1 MFYQYLKGKKLPK
14 STQCNTKKAE
24 IKRQRNLRV
33 AGLLVILLALSLALS
48 SAVFAAESDP
58 IYIGF
63 TSDVHGE
70 TDRLGTWL
78 EKLKDSTQTLDRM
91 VFGGDYPNRMQDAAS
106 WTVAQQCVNI
116 VKEVYGENT
125 PCVLVRGN
133 HDWQVTGDF
142 DKGLV
147 YNGDDYAVYAIDSAT
162 NVSTWT
168 FSIDDINDLAN
179 ELNSIDSSK
188 PVFVASHCPIHYYSG
203 RTTVNAGALLNE
215 LNEHENV
222 IFIWGHNHTV
232 GDPYYGNV
240 MTKGFKIKTTA
251 YGQEQPINFTYLSHG
266 SILDGNNGAY
276 GLLAALEKD
285 GDATKIDF
293 DYKNL
298 SGETVSG
305 GSVKIGDDTSEED
318 EPIDSVSISG
328 ITAPAAGAEPDTT
341 ATTGDSSYTVS
352 AVSWSPAVSGSF
364 NYDTEYTASVT
375 VTASSGYYFAD
386 DVTATVNGKN
396 ASSVIKNSNGTLTV
410 SYTFPRTAS
419 APAVSYQLADSLEDG
434 ETYLIVAETSSG
446 NRYALTNNVA
456 SGSYMAG
463 TMVTVQGNEVVA
475 SGVTEAML
483 WRAEKDGEYTYF
495 KNNGHYLKRESGPNG
510 QLNANSSDKPGQ
522 GYGGWL
528 YDNSANR
535 LYTIST
541 SQQGAGTKY
550 YLYYES
556 GSQRYFR
563 AYSQGGSTIKL
574 YKLVQSVPPATQ
586 YSLTLSGENISSV
599 PAAGLIDE
607 NTQVTITVAPAEG
620 MQVATF
626 TVNGVDKKSELV
638 DNKYTFIITGD
649 TTVSVTYEAIPLPKH
664 VITIAPV
671 KGGTATVTTDPADEA
686 EAGETVIVNIA
697 DIQGG
702 KQFKSISVK
711 DANDGS
717 IETTVVTK
725 GKRYS
730 FTMPDKA
737 VTVTVEVKEI
747 SAGSGG
753 GGSGGGSGG
762 GGSGGSR
769 DRYEEITIPDED
781 IPASGVSVGTDA
793 YPGFKDVPEDAWYY
807 ESVKFTVMNGLIKGI
822 SADLFEPDTTI
833 TRGMFVTILSRFEF
847 GSDDRVPEGDSGF
860 TDLSQDWYKN
870 AIAWAFQNKIA
881 FGISDTE
888 FDPDGILTREQLV
901 TFLYRYAQYKG
912 YETSYDIEALSV
924 FTDNNLINDYAR
936 PAMSWA
942 FKHGL
947 LTGSTNTTLA
957 PHDHATRAQSAAIF
971 MRFVSFTDQSTKI

>member
-419 APAVSYQLADSLEDG
+419 APAVSYQLADSLED
-434 ETYLIVAETSSG
+434 E
-446 NRYALTNNVA
+446 
-456 SGSYMAG
+456 
-463 TMVTVQGNEVVA
+463 
-475 SGVTEAML
+475 
-483 WRAEKDGEYTYF
+483 
-495 KNNGHYLKRESGPNG
+495 
-510 QLNANSSDKPGQ
+510 
-522 GYGGWL
+522 
-528 YDNSANR
+528 
-535 LYTIST
+535 
-541 SQQGAGTKY
+541 
-550 YLYYES
+550 
-556 GSQRYFR
+556 
-563 AYSQGGSTIKL
+563 
-574 YKLVQSVPPATQ
+574 
-586 YSLTLSGENISSV
+586 
-599 PAAGLIDE
+599 
-607 NTQVTITVAPAEG
+607 
-620 MQVATF
+620 
-626 TVNGVDKKSELV
+626 
-638 DNKYTFIITGD
+638 
-649 TTVSVTYEAIPLPKH
+649 
-664 VITIAPV
+664 
-671 KGGTATVTTDPADEA
+671 
-686 EAGETVIVNIA
+686 
-697 DIQGG
+697 
-702 KQFKSISVK
+702 
-711 DANDGS
+711 
-717 IETTVVTK
+717 
-725 GKRYS
+725 
-730 FTMPDKA
+730 
-737 VTVTVEVKEI
+737 
-747 SAGSGG
+747 
-753 GGSGGGSGG
+753 
-762 GGSGGSR
+762 
-769 DRYEEITIPDED
+769 
-781 IPASGVSVGTDA
+781 
-793 YPGFKDVPEDAWYY
+793 
-807 ESVKFTVMNGLIKGI
+807 
-822 SADLFEPDTTI
+822 
-833 TRGMFVTILSRFEF
+833 
-847 GSDDRVPEGDSGF
+847 
-860 TDLSQDWYKN
+860 
-870 AIAWAFQNKIA
+870 
-881 FGISDTE
+881 
-888 FDPDGILTREQLV
+888 
-901 TFLYRYAQYKG
+901 
-912 YETSYDIEALSV
+912 
-924 FTDNNLINDYAR
+924 R
-936 PAMSWA
+936 P
-942 FKHGL
+942 
-947 LTGSTNTTLA
+947 T
-957 PHDHATRAQSAAIF
+957 
-971 MRFVSFTDQSTKI
+971 